1 MIFQIFKT
9 IRLFGREIYSDNSSL
24 DDVLEQQTRLQ
35 EDIDFFSKNLQKQKN
50 QLKKEKKE
58 KLLKMQLYF
67 LMEGK
72 KFLMLLEVEYFL

>member
-9 IRLFGREIYSDNSSL
+9 IRFFGREIYSDNSSL

-50 QLKKEKKE
+50 QLKKKKKE

>member
-50 QLKKEKKE
+50 QLKKKKKE

>member
-50 QLKKEKKE
+50 
-58 KLLKMQLYF
+58 
-67 LMEGK
+67 
-72 KFLMLLEVEYFL
+72 